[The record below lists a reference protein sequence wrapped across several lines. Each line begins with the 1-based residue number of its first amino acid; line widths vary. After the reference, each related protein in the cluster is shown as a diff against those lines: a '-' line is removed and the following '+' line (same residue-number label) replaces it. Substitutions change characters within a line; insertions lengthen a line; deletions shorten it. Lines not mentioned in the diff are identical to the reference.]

1 MLALFWRKHLLQ
13 GEPNG
18 LTIGGLLIFFSFLFF
33 RQSIFTKKFKWQS
46 QIGLANQKNDI
57 LLLFAIWVMQNVQ
70 AEPPYLLCHTSMFFA
85 LLRFQNGLDTVHNS
99 PNKTNKINEVANDM
113 QILTITAVSLL
124 KLPEK
129 FVRFDNPI
137 HRFHF
142 TRLFLGEK
150 IFETWSLLKPSRC
163 AS

>member
-1 MLALFWRKHLLQ
+1 M
-13 GEPNG
+13 
-18 LTIGGLLIFFSFLFF
+18 
-33 RQSIFTKKFKWQS
+33 
-46 QIGLANQKNDI
+46 
-57 LLLFAIWVMQNVQ
+57 FAIWVMQNIQ

-99 PNKTNKINEVANDM
+99 PNKTNKINEVTNDM

-150 IFETWSLLKPSRC
+150 ILKPEACWRAEPLHKLGGANLAGRALHLNRPEYARARPAKADCFCMYERSKMLNLWSC
-163 AS
+163 NIKNIIYIYCF